1 MNLIKELED
10 ILNGNYTVK
19 EKKCLLDKFK
29 DNIKTQVEE
38 VETKIEEGYTYC
50 PKCEEWYKDKAWET
64 DIKQEVRNICTY
76 HDAGYGDDDR
86 YEDVNCTV
94 TYMVCPLGHRVEM
107 DMYY

>member
-38 VETKIEEGYTYC
+38 VETNFDFEK
-50 PKCEEWYKDKAWET
+50 
-64 DIKQEVRNICTY
+64 
-76 HDAGYGDDDR
+76 
-86 YEDVNCTV
+86 
-94 TYMVCPLGHRVEM
+94 
-107 DMYY
+107 